1 MKTVRMGIV
10 GVGGMGQGHCKSLKS
25 VEEATL
31 AAVCDIDPAI
41 AAKVGAEHGVPFF
54 TDYRKLLRSG
64 LCDAVIVAT
73 PHPVRPPIAIAAMK
87 AGLHLLSEKPLSE
100 RVSTADAMIR
110 TARETG
116 VAFSVMFQLRTDPVL
131 VKAIEIARSG
141 VLGRI
146 YRTAMISP
154 EFRNQ
159 FYYNSAGWRAN
170 WIGEGGGVMLNQA
183 PHIIDVFILLGG
195 MPSRVYGRTETRLH
209 DIEVEDLAEAL
220 LTYPDGGTGYFYCS
234 TNEPRPGQMIEVF
247 GDKGKLVYR
256 DGSLRHY
263 TYEKPIREFSNACQ
277 AMWDSPSGTEQVVE
291 APKAEW
297 GHVLILRN
305 FVRHILHQEPLI
317 SPGAEGLR
325 SLELANAI
333 WLSAARRRPVDL
345 PISRAAYDAFLRAK
359 RKTSGGARKVVQATR
374 QTDPRLKI

>member
-1 MKTVRMGIV
+1 MQTVRMGII
-10 GVGGMGQGHCKSLKS
+10 GVGGMGQGHCNSLKK
-25 VEEATL
+25 VEETKL
-31 AAVCDIDPAI
+31 AAVCDIDPAT
-41 AAKVGAEHGVPFF
+41 AEKVGTEQGVPFF

-100 RVSTADAMIR
+100 RVSTADQMIR
-110 TARETG
+110 TAQETG
-116 VAFSVMFQLRTDPVL
+116 VAFAVMFQLRTDPAF

-141 VLGRI
+141 VLGKI

-159 FYYNSAGWRAN
+159 TYYNSAGWRAN

-183 PHIIDVFILLGG
+183 PHIIDLFILLGG
-195 MPSRVYGRTETRLH
+195 MPSSVYGRTETRLH

-234 TNEPRPGQMIEVF
+234 TNEPKPGQMIEVF

-256 DGSLRHY
+256 DGALRLY
-263 TYEKPIREFSNACQ
+263 TYQQPVREFSATCPK
-277 AMWDSPSGTEQVVE
+277 MWDAPQSTEQVIDV
-291 APKAEW
+291 PKTEW
-297 GHVLILRN
+297 GHFLILRN
-305 FVRHILHQEPLI
+305 FARHILHQEPLL

-333 WLSAARRRPVDL
+333 WLSASRRRPVDL
-345 PISRAAYDAFLRAK
+345 PISRTAYDAFLRAK
-359 RKTSGGARKVVQATR
+359 RRTSKDARKVLLTTR
-374 QTDPRLKI
+374 ETDPCHKN